1 LDDGTFGE
9 GGVGDARE
17 EKEGKRKETVAT
29 SAPENGSNNVGHL
42 RCLKA

>member
-1 LDDGTFGE
+1 LDDGTVGE

-17 EKEGKRKETVAT
+17 EEEGKRNETVAT
-29 SAPENGSNNVGHL
+29 SALENGSSNVGHL